1 MLLPCHFDFFFLFV
15 SLLSILGH
23 FLYGSFSFCIYTAT
37 IPCVCV
43 DSRKWV
49 RSVLGRS
56 HDRYV
61 VYAVEGLTR
70 LPGGWYYVL
79 RNVEKLTR
87 PNNECKYGGFDLSLL
102 SIFTTTRDFRRYVDV
117 TIVRCLTLW
126 KRVEQKNVYLYLV
139 NFYE

>member
-1 MLLPCHFDFFFLFV
+1 M
-15 SLLSILGH
+15 
-23 FLYGSFSFCIYTAT
+23 
-37 IPCVCV
+37 CV

-61 VYAVEGLTR
+61 VYGVEGLTR

-79 RNVEKLTR
+79 RNVEKLIR
-87 PNNECKYGGFDLSLL
+87 PNNKCKYFDLSLL

-117 TIVRCLTLW
+117 TIVRCLTSW
-126 KRVEQKNVYLYLV
+126 KRDEQKNVYLYFV